1 MLEQIRAMAMEKLAS
16 EEEVN
21 AFMEGFEK
29 SASFQSFYSAFNN
42 IDPKTQ
48 QVVGNVLRDNAGR
61 AMVGLGAALAGA
73 MIVKSISSASSAATN
88 YSLRNKFEMALAQV
102 ISTNRVVKGAR
113 PEKAKEYAE
122 TLFRFAPH
130 VASDANLLSSILAN
144 AVLGEGIDP
153 MTVKNLV
160 DLEGR
165 YVDNGRSSPL
175 IGIKT

>member
-1 MLEQIRAMAMEKLAS
+1 MLEQIRSMAMEKLAS

-29 SASFQSFYSAFNN
+29 SAFLG
-42 IDPKTQ
+42 ITP
-48 QVVGNVLRDNAGR
+48 
-61 AMVGLGAALAGA
+61 AMGARMSSEFSRSMGSNLGKATIGVGAALMGA
-73 MIVKSISSASSAATN
+73 AIVKGINSTSGAVAN
-88 YSLRNKFEMALAQV
+88 YNLRNKFEMALAQV
-102 ISTNRVVKGAR
+102 ISTNRVVKGAK

-153 MTVKNLV
+153 MTIKNLV

-165 YVDNGRSSPL
+165 YTDNNRSNPL
-175 IGIKT
+175 IGIKAQ